1 MKKILVVLLVFAV
14 AGGVFAQQGEW
25 GINGHVNLNTKV
37 DFSGDAALVGA
48 GDYFD
53 NEGVLGVSYTR
64 DALKASL
71 DFKVN
76 LTGDA
81 MFKGMEE
88 GSIKGTMEYSGDN
101 YHFKASAP
109 MKFLLLSGTNIT
121 GTGGID
127 DLWGYYKLLGGM
139 VHLEAAYKGNSGDFW
154 RSDDTSGGGWAK
166 ADNGIL
172 TNVTIEA
179 LQFGISVPKLFALNP
194 GVELIDGA
202 LLKSTIG
209 LKFDMSPIEF
219 AVNFGFEDY
228 RVYFGG
234 LLKLVPDVLTFG
246 LSFNGTFKDP
256 DGSAPKATAGAKV
269 DYSAGVMGAAL
280 KVLYDVLPSDN
291 AGFAIKP
298 SFWYNVLPDYL
309 RFSVEAGL
317 FFYNDSVNWSVQP
330 ELTWNFLGTGAKG
343 IGDINTGMGFRYVLN
358 SKDEV
363 NKFYAGFKW
372 GF

>member
-25 GINGHVNLNTKV
+25 GIGGHVNLNSKV
-37 DFSGDAALVGA
+37 DFSGAQALVGV

-53 NEGVLGVSYTR
+53 DEGVLGVSYTR
-64 DALKASL
+64 DAFKASV

-81 MFKGMEE
+81 MFKGSEE

-109 MKFLLLSGTNIT
+109 FKFLLLSGTNIT
-121 GTGGID
+121 GTGNID

-139 VHLEAAYKGNSGDFW
+139 VHLEAAYNGNSGDFW

-166 ADNGIL
+166 TDMGIL

-179 LQFGISVPKLFALNP
+179 LQFGIGIPYLFNTQP
-194 GVELIDGA
+194 GAPRLIEDA

-219 AVNFGFEDY
+219 AVNFGFENY
-228 RVYFGG
+228 KVYFGG
-234 LLKLVPDVLTFG
+234 LWKIVPDVMTFG
-246 LSFNGTFKDP
+246 LSFNGTLGGGTQDAK
-256 DGSAPKATAGAKV
+256 AGAKI
-269 DYSAGVMGAAL
+269 DYNGGVMGATL
-280 KVLYDVLPSDN
+280 KVIYAVLPAAN
-291 AGFAIKP
+291 AGFEVKP

-309 RFSVEAGL
+309 RFSTAAGL
-317 FFYNDSVNWSVQP
+317 YFYNDSVNWSVEP

-343 IGDINTGMGFRYVLN
+343 IGDISTGMGFKYVLN
-358 SKDEV
+358 SKDSD